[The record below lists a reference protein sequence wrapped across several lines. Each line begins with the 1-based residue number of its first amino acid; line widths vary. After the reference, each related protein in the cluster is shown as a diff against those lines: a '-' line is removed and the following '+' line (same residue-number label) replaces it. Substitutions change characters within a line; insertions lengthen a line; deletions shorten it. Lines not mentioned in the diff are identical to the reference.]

1 MLNSNF
7 DLRTFMTESK
17 NPTLSE
23 GAKFKVGDMVKL
35 SGGEPTEVLAVRK
48 MTDSDL
54 HAYSIKNSKGERA
67 EYDET
72 QLTAADVSEGEYK
85 DKGQSAELNKERL
98 QALKAK
104 KAEMEKKGV
113 PAGLIATVDKQIGEL
128 EKLVS
133 EVLSEATVME
143 YIREKMDSM
152 NNEVRSCMREYLNT
166 CNEIDPSHEDAH
178 AQLMGALE
186 DFYSKLKAHFEADQ
200 AEDIPVAAAP
210 VGTIGDEPLEEGEGE
225 ALYKIQTTTPDSEP
239 TIQKLSKRGADDL
252 EKSMDI
258 VSIELVKEDDD
269 EFGGEEDEVEEAKVK
284 VDIPGQDS
292 FEAEEGKEYSE
303 EEADEYIANAKKSG
317 ATPMNTKFSKV
328 NEEDG
333 VTYPEDKHTLTPD
346 ELGHDVEEGINEAID
361 PETVDLLMGLAKS
374 AVTMGTVPAALAVLY
389 QFKDHPKIAKVVT
402 AFEKHLD
409 K

>member
-7 DLRTFMTESK
+7 DLRSFLTESK

-72 QLTAADVSEGEYK
+72 QLTAADVSEGEYR

-143 YIREKMDSM
+143 YIREKMDHM
-152 NNEVRSCMREYLNT
+152 NNEVRSCMKEYLQR
-166 CNEIDPSHEDAH
+166 CNEIDPGHEDAH

-186 DFYSKLKAHFEADQ
+186 DFYNKLKAHFEADE
-200 AEDIPVAAAP
+200 AGEEHPEVTGDIPP
-210 VGTIGDEPLEEGEGE
+210 MPLGEGE
-225 ALYKIQTTTPDSEP
+225 EEA
-239 TIQKLSKRGADDL
+239 
-252 EKSMDI
+252 
-258 VSIELVKEDDD
+258 
-269 EFGGEEDEVEEAKVK
+269 FGGEEDAIEEVKVK

-303 EEADEYIANAKKSG
+303 EEADKYIKNAKDSG

-346 ELGHDVEEGINEAID
+346 ELGHDVD
-361 PETVDLLMGLAKS
+361 ETVNEDAGIYQGLVDTAMNMGSEKDTALFLAGLVKTVVHLGAVPALVAALYPFKDKPVVQKLLAK
-374 AVTMGTVPAALAVLY
+374 L
-389 QFKDHPKIAKVVT
+389 
-402 AFEKHLD
+402 EKFVD
-409 K
+409 AD